1 MRGARASPFPAH
13 PWNFAAPPLTHAPH
27 AHHTRASSAPAL
39 RHRDL
44 KASAAEFSA
53 KFLSREVDYARSSTS
68 VYARVLK
75 EVHGAKADIAQLD
88 AKHVGA
94 LGRQLSGARLVA
106 ARLAGL
112 L

>member
-1 MRGARASPFPAH
+1 MAPAPRLCLPAH
-13 PWNFAAPPLTHAPH
+13 GILQCRRSHTPLTH
-27 AHHTRASSAPAL
+27 TTLVASSAPAL

>member
-1 MRGARASPFPAH
+1 MRGLAARSSLPLYPLPRRLHHPPHTHSSLSPPFCA
-13 PWNFAAPPLTHAPH
+13 
-27 AHHTRASSAPAL
+27 AL

-44 KASAAEFSA
+44 KASASEFSA

>member
-1 MRGARASPFPAH
+1 MPPSTAFPL
-13 PWNFAAPPLTHAPH
+13 PSPPLPRYT
-27 AHHTRASSAPAL
+27 PAL
-39 RHRDL
+39 RFRDL
-44 KASAAEFSA
+44 RTSTADFSGR
-53 KFLSREVDYARSSTS
+53 FLSREVDYARASTS

-88 AKHVGA
+88 ARHVGG

>member
-1 MRGARASPFPAH
+1 VRSHAASLHALISAALRPAH
-13 PWNFAAPPLTHAPH
+13 RPPPPQPTFCGA
-27 AHHTRASSAPAL
+27 AL

-44 KASAAEFSA
+44 KASASEFSA